1 MPGFRYNYYSRG
13 LKRCERETFM
23 RDIMKKAVKVV
34 AAISGND
41 QNKILCGLRS
51 PQMAMPNMWVR
62 YYFQLLK

>member
-1 MPGFRYNYYSRG
+1 
-13 LKRCERETFM
+13 
-23 RDIMKKAVKVV
+23 MKKAVKVV